1 MDVLLLGAVIRL
13 LVQGRLT
20 SVGDRLLTGWV
31 CVQLTADLV
40 YTVTSLRDTFSFD
53 GPSPVLYTGSFVLLG
68 GAVLHPSLALDPPA
82 APEPSLS
89 AWRRLM
95 LVGAASL
102 IAPIVLIGLGLTGKV
117 EDVATRSEEH
127 TSELQ
132 SLMRNSYAGF
142 R

>member
-53 GPSPVLYTGSFVLLG
+53 GPSPVLYTGSFVLPG
-68 GAVLHPSLALDPPA
+68 GAVLPPSLALDPPA

-89 AWRRLM
+89 TGPRLVP
-95 LVGAASL
+95 VGAASL
-102 IAPIVLIGLGLTGKV
+102 IAPSGLCGLGVPGKGG
-117 EDVATRSEEH
+117 EGSGVAWV
-127 TSELQ
+127 
-132 SLMRNSYAGF
+132 A
-142 R
+142 

>member
-40 YTVTSLRDTFSFD
+40 YTVTSLRDTLSFD

-68 GAVLHPSLALDPPA
+68 GAVLHPSLALDTQA
-82 APEPSLS
+82 EPEASWT
-89 AWRRLM
+89 AGRRRLR
-95 LVGAASL
+95 VGHASL
-102 IAPIVLIGLGLTGKV
+102 IAPNVQIGVGRTG
-117 EDVATRSEEH
+117 
-127 TSELQ
+127 
-132 SLMRNSYAGF
+132 
-142 R
+142 